1 MRVAVIQ
8 LAYTDSEPM
17 AERIHRAASLV
28 ESQEGADL
36 VVLPELWSAG
46 GFDYHAWPDK
56 AQDVEGPVAQALSE
70 AAANLGAYVHAG
82 SIIEKPGEPGPEGR
96 GLWNTSMVFAPD
108 GELVG
113 TYRKI
118 HRFGFGNGEPKLL
131 EAGEDIV
138 VLDLA
143 LGADASADE
152 GATCDPQNPEA
163 CVEGAQNEW
172 AMGAEAAGIDLDE
185 PSSGDESGS
194 LSVKVGL
201 ATCYDLR
208 FPELFRKQVDEGAE
222 IFVIP
227 AAWPAARVAAWR
239 TLLQARA
246 IENQVFVIACNTAG
260 THATTE
266 MGGNSAVIS
275 PTGEVLAEAGRGE
288 RVLTL
293 DIDLAEVR
301 EARESFPVLSDRRL

>member
-17 AERIHRAASLV
+17 AERIHRVASLV

-46 GFDYHAWPDK
+46 GFDYPAWPDK

-82 SIIEKPGEPGPEGR
+82 SIIEKSGEPGAEGR
-96 GLWNTSMVFAPD
+96 GLWNTSMVFDPD

-131 EAGEDIV
+131 EAGEDVV
-138 VLDLA
+138 VLDF
-143 LGADASADE
+143 
-152 GATCDPQNPEA
+152 
-163 CVEGAQNEW
+163 
-172 AMGAEAAGIDLDE
+172 DE

-194 LSVKVGL
+194 NSVKVGL

-227 AAWPAARVAAWR
+227 AAWPAARIAAWR

-260 THATTE
+260 THAKTE

-275 PTGEVLAEAGRGE
+275 PSGEVLAEAGRGE

-293 DIDLAEVR
+293 DIDVDEVR
-301 EARESFPVLSDRRL
+301 AARESFPVLSDRRL

>member
-17 AERIHRAASLV
+17 AERIHRVASLV

-36 VVLPELWSAG
+36 VVMPELWSAG
-46 GFDYHAWPDK
+46 GFDYPAWPDK

-82 SIIEKPGEPGPEGR
+82 SIIEKSGEPGPEGR
-96 GLWNTSMVFAPD
+96 GLWNTSMVFDPD

-131 EAGEDIV
+131 EAGEDVV
-138 VLDLA
+138 VL
-143 LGADASADE
+143 
-152 GATCDPQNPEA
+152 
-163 CVEGAQNEW
+163 
-172 AMGAEAAGIDLDE
+172 DLDE

-194 LSVKVGL
+194 NSVKVGL

-227 AAWPAARVAAWR
+227 AAWPAARIAAWR

-260 THATTE
+260 THAKTE

-275 PTGEVLAEAGRGE
+275 PSGEVLAEAGRGE

-293 DIDLAEVR
+293 DIDVDEVR
-301 EARESFPVLSDRRL
+301 AARESFPVLSDRRL